1 MSYLIVFNFVPLVLI
16 AVLYIIIYLKLKS
29 QMIPGEQSA
38 NAGQQRQQRERNV
51 LKMAIVIVLGFA
63 MCWLPFAI
71 SSFIPLFIDIGLNC
85 GVPCAVHFLSLAN
98 CAVNSCIC
106 FAFSSNYRKELTEA
120 LLRLS

>member
-16 AVLYIIIYLKLKS
+16 VVLYIIIYLKLKS

-63 MCWLPFAI
+63 TGAGCPSQSPRL
-71 SSFIPLFIDIGLNC
+71 
-85 GVPCAVHFLSLAN
+85 FLSL
-98 CAVNSCIC
+98 S
-106 FAFSSNYRKELTEA
+106 T
-120 LLRLS
+120 

>member
-16 AVLYIIIYLKLKS
+16 VVLYIIIYLKLKS

-85 GVPCAVHFLSLAN
+85 GVACAVHFLSLAN

-106 FAFSSNYRKELTEA
+106 FAFSSNYRKELKD